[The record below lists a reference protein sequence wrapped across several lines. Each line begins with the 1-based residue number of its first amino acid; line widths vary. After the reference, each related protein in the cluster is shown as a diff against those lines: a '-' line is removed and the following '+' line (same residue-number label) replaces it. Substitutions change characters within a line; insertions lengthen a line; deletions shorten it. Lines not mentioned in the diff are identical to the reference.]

1 MLESFI
7 TLGIIGLVA
16 GFVFSMPVA
25 GPISIV
31 ITSNA
36 LKGRFRFCYRAA
48 IGAAIVEFFYVFIG
62 IYGVTSLYAL
72 YSNYIPY
79 ILLLGAFVILFV
91 GVKIIRSKIHIDE
104 NEDEAI
110 IKDKLKNKGGLRT
123 GLILNATNPSLI
135 LNWIMSSFIAISFAT
150 SLGLNTMGLDDI
162 LNNNINTITTK
173 NGTHVV
179 TDSTKINNQID
190 TNKVVQEKKYNLVD
204 DLQGEL
210 GISIFYSFGVAVGTV
225 TWFYIFAF
233 FLSKYRAKVKVSIL
247 QKMVQI
253 LGLILLCFGI
263 YLIYQSI
270 MMIV

>member
-1 MLESFI
+1 MLESFV

-62 IYGVTSLYAL
+62 IYGVTSLYTL
-72 YSNYIPY
+72 YSDYIPY
-79 ILLLGAFVILFV
+79 ILLLGAFVILFI

-104 NEDEAI
+104 HEDEAI

-150 SLGLNTMGLDDI
+150 SLGFNTGGLKDILDD
-162 LNNNINTITTK
+162 NINTITSK
-173 NGTHVV
+173 NGHQIILDADSVRSNI
-179 TDSTKINNQID
+179 DSTKIAKPKELSVAD
-190 TNKVVQEKKYNLVD
+190 E
-204 DLQGEL
+204 LQGEL
-210 GISIFYSFGVAVGTV
+210 GISIFYSFGVSVGSV
-225 TWFYIFAF
+225 LWFYLFAF

-253 LGLILLCFGI
+253 LGLILLGFGV
-263 YLIYQSI
+263 YLIYQAI
-270 MMIV
+270 MMLV